1 MNTIKEHKK
10 NEILNKDVDIVYLID
25 ETGSMGA
32 EIKATKKNIIKIF
45 DELKK
50 KYKDYNFRFGS
61 VFYRDKIDVKSD
73 EDEYFQLIDDIWK
86 N

>member
-32 EIKATKKNIIKIF
+32 EIKVTKENIIKIF